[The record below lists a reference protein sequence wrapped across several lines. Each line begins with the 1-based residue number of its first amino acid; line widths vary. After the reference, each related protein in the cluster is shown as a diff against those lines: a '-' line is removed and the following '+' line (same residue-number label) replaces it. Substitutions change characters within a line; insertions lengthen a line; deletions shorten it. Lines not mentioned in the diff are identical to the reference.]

1 MLFVYDK
8 ENWHYPVEMK
18 FADKEIAITDLS
30 VDHSNNPSFIDN
42 KELFIWHKQKW
53 AKHNACHTGVCPG
66 TDQSE
71 FYSTSCETNKV
82 WVYHRQNKTKAFLE
96 GPETSYIA
104 SGAGILYAVGLKDK
118 KLYRYTKVD
127 KKWSTMGLE
136 NVLKVAS
143 GPRGSIFAIIE
154 GNTIVKYN
162 KVTQSWKPFGNR
174 HDAFKVTVD
183 GEAHVYLQDRDN
195 NVWKTKTSESIDN
208 KIIECKKKA
217 KVGAD

>member
-1 MLFVYDK
+1 
-8 ENWHYPVEMK
+8 
-18 FADKEIAITDLS
+18 
-30 VDHSNNPSFIDN
+30 
-42 KELFIWHKQKW
+42 
-53 AKHNACHTGVCPG
+53 
-66 TDQSE
+66 
-71 FYSTSCETNKV
+71 
-82 WVYHRQNKTKAFLE
+82 
-96 GPETSYIA
+96 
-104 SGAGILYAVGLKDK
+104 
-118 KLYRYTKVD
+118 
-127 KKWSTMGLE
+127 MGLE

-143 GPRGSIFAIIE
+143 GPGGSIFAIIE

-162 KVTQSWKPFGNR
+162 QATQSWSQFGNR